1 MLRTLAR
8 GGVFLISARKAWNAV
23 SSRAWLPSGASKIG
37 PRAPEGHQHDP
48 VGACRERMTGCVAG
62 CVAGAGGQA
71 QGDTLFRGSETPGV
85 TWGCSFCQTRR
96 VVLGRVSLG
105 AAEKPTLKG
114 RGCHRGPGPSACA
127 VFPQGLVA
135 QLGKVTGG
143 GTVPKQGA
151 LSSGTGS
158 GGMEKRG
165 DCGASPGG
173 WGPAG
178 RGARMR

>member
-1 MLRTLAR
+1 MLQTLAR
-8 GGVFLISARKAWNAV
+8 GGVFLISARKAWDAV
-23 SSRAWLPSGASKIG
+23 SSWAWLPSGASKIG

-48 VGACRERMTGCVAG
+48 VGACRERMTG